1 MATTSEVKDG
11 TERSAAAPKA
21 GAMADPSAVAR
32 EREGGKETKE
42 QKREKAKASKPT
54 GPLFYSVRATFTE
67 AMLGSSP
74 ASSEVYQRF
83 IGERLREE
91 REKLG
96 EEVETLPAS
105 DKDKAGRSVY
115 HKDEK
120 GIFLFD
126 YKIRGFLKSAAQ
138 AITGREEI
146 SNYKSKI
153 DMWVFTA
160 PRRIYLHAAEP
171 ANHILQEPD
180 GVLERP
186 IRAMTMQGPRVSLK
200 ASEIVKE
207 GTWIDFEICVLPL
220 GQKEFT
226 EEILTSWL
234 HYGAWQ
240 GLGEWR
246 NGSYGRFEFQFA
258 ARS

>member
-1 MATTSEVKDG
+1 MATTSAVP
-11 TERSAAAPKA
+11 AAAPKT
-21 GAMADPSAVAR
+21 GAMAGVESKQEKRDR
-32 EREGGKETKE
+32 LKKEKPPGPMFYGV
-42 QKREKAKASKPT
+42 KAQ
-54 GPLFYSVRATFTE
+54 FTE

-74 ASSEVYQRF
+74 ASSEVYQQF

-96 EEVETLPAS
+96 EEVATLPAVT
-105 DKDKAGRSVY
+105 KDQMGRSVY

-126 YKIRGFLKSAAQ
+126 YKIRGFLKSAAE

-146 SNYKSKI
+146 PAYKSKI
-153 DMWVFTA
+153 DKWVFVA

-207 GTWIDFEICVLPL
+207 GTWINFEICVLPL

-234 HYGAWQ
+234 RYGAFQ

-246 NGSYGRFEFQFA
+246 NGSYGRFEFEFA
-258 ARS
+258 VRS

>member
-1 MATTSEVKDG
+1 METTEMKDTKEV
-11 TERSAAAPKA
+11 
-21 GAMADPSAVAR
+21 
-32 EREGGKETKE
+32 KETKE
-42 QKREKAKASKPT
+42 QKREKAKAAKPL
-54 GPLFYSVRATFTE
+54 GPLFYSVRAKFTE

-74 ASSEVYQRF
+74 ASTEVYQKF
-83 IGERLREE
+83 IGEKLRDE

-96 EEVETLPAS
+96 EEVETLPAA
-105 DKDKAGRSVY
+105 DKNLMGRSVY
-115 HKDEK
+115 HKDDK

-126 YKIRGFLKSAAQ
+126 YKIRGFLKSAAE

-146 SNYKSKI
+146 PAYKSKI
-153 DMWVFTA
+153 DKWVFVG
-160 PRRIYLHAAEP
+160 PRRIYLHAPEP
-171 ANHILQEPD
+171 ASHILQEPD

-207 GTWIDFEICVLPL
+207 GTWINFEICVLPL
-220 GQKEFT
+220 GQKEFS
-226 EEILTSWL
+226 EEILVAWL

-246 NGSYGRFEFQFA
+246 NGSYGRFEFEFA
-258 ARS
+258 VKS

>member
-1 MATTSEVKDG
+1 MP
-11 TERSAAAPKA
+11 TEKA
-21 GAMADPSAVAR
+21 VQEP
-32 EREGGKETKE
+32 KETKE
-42 QKREKAKASKPT
+42 EKRAREAAEKPGAPS
-54 GPLFYSVRATFTE
+54 FYKVRARFTE

-74 ASSEVYQRF
+74 ASQEVYQTF
-83 IGERLREE
+83 IGEKLKDE

-96 EEVETLPAS
+96 EEVETLPAA
-105 DKDKAGRSVY
+105 DKDKMGRSVY

-126 YKIRGFLKSAAQ
+126 YKIRGFLKSAAE
-138 AITGREEI
+138 AITGKTAI
-146 SNYKSKI
+146 TAYKSKI
-153 DMWVFTA
+153 DKWVFVM
-160 PRRIYLHAAEP
+160 PRRIYMHAPDP

-207 GTWIDFEICVLPL
+207 GTWIDFEIVVLPL
-220 GQKEFT
+220 GQKEFSQ
-226 EEILTSWL
+226 EILTEWL

-246 NGSYGRFEFQFA
+246 NGSYGRFEFEFLQV
-258 ARS
+258 